1 MFRLACAFA
10 LSLCSLNCIATDDP
24 WFLLQKTAY
33 AARELNY
40 QGVFVYQNGNQ
51 VRSVQITHVNN
62 AGQELARNVVLDV
75 DRKSGQAR
83 EVFSQ
88 GSDILIVHPK
98 NQKMVI
104 EKRRGKN
111 LFPAMFSTNIQAVKA
126 SYTARNGPIDMVAGR
141 SAQIV
146 ELVPNDAFR
155 YSYKIWADTEFGIL
169 LKMEVLDS
177 KNQKLEQIGFNS
189 LSMLNTQDVNWFEP
203 KLDVKKNYVMED
215 VTTANNLS
223 NNWVLTALPAGYI
236 KVDHIAIVVPGKAVN
251 VDQVII
257 SDGIASVSLFIE
269 PLAKGVRP
277 KTGHMLLGSTSIC
290 ANVIDGHQ
298 ITVVGEVPVA
308 TVMQIAKA
316 VTFKKQTALNK

>member
-1 MFRLACAFA
+1 MFRVVCALA
-10 LSLCSLNCIATDDP
+10 LSLICFNGIAADDP

-40 QGVFVYQNGNQ
+40 QGIFVYQNGNQ
-51 VRSVQITHVNN
+51 TRSVQITHMNN
-62 AGQELARNVVLDV
+62 DGQEMARNVVMGD
-75 DRKSGQAR
+75 DAQAGQAR
-83 EVFSQ
+83 EVYSQ

-111 LFPAMFSTNIQAVKA
+111 LFPAMFSTNIQAIKA
-126 SYTARNGPIDMVAGR
+126 SYTARTGVIDMVAGR

-146 ELVPNDAFR
+146 ELVPNDAYR

-169 LKMEVLDS
+169 LKMAVLDS
-177 KNQKLEQIGFNS
+177 KNQKLEQIAFNQ
-189 LSMLNTQDVNWFEP
+189 LSMLNSQDVNWFQP
-203 KLDVKKNYVMED
+203 KIDVKKNYVMED
-215 VTTANNLS
+215 VNTVSQVN
-223 NNWVLTALPAGYI
+223 NNWVLATLPPGYS
-236 KVDHIAIVVPGKAVN
+236 KVDHIAITVPGKVSA

-269 PLAKGVRP
+269 PLSKNVRP
-277 KTGHMLLGSTSIC
+277 KMGHMLVGSTNIC
-290 ANVIDGHQ
+290 AHSLDGYQ
-298 ITVVGEVPVA
+298 ITVVGEVPAA

-316 VTFKKQTALNK
+316 VSFKKQTALK